1 MRVRFPPPVSIQYKG
16 VATRCTRLLGRD
28 RTPAVPLLS
37 HFGSSP
43 PLPERKSGSNLRHK
57 PEPAPVSPVPSN
69 VARLMLV
76 SLLWAMLLAL
86 CPASDYLTGKVVG
99 IADGDTITI
108 LTADKEQVKIRLHGI
123 DSPERGQEYSAK
135 AKQALAAKIAGE
147 IVTVEDKGSDRY
159 RRTVG
164 VVNLGRENVN
174 LWLVR
179 EGWAFS

>member
-1 MRVRFPPPVSIQYKG
+1 MFI
-16 VATRCTRLLGRD
+16 
-28 RTPAVPLLS
+28 
-37 HFGSSP
+37 
-43 PLPERKSGSNLRHK
+43 
-57 PEPAPVSPVPSN
+57 VPSKP
-69 VARLMLV
+69 VAHALLAP
-76 SLLWAMLLAL
+76 LLWAMLLAL

-108 LTADKEQVKIRLHGI
+108 LTAEKKQVKIMLHGI

-164 VVNLGRENVN
+164 VVKLGSDNVN

-179 EGWAFS
+179 EGWAW